1 MDGGEQEL
9 GYGTYE
15 TTHRNILKCGR
26 DMFIQNGYERTN
38 VRDLCKAAGITHGS
52 FYRHFESKEAL
63 FGALVQPAID
73 GFYKLYHSSEEMCF
87 DKIEIAQVKDV
98 WEISDENLCNVIKLI
113 YKNFD
118 SFKLLLKCS
127 DGTRYSSFL
136 DDIVNLEVQNNI
148 KMLRILHEQGITVH
162 DLCEHEFR
170 MLTYAYLSCI
180 FEEAMRDGS
189 EEETLAYVHTVVE
202 FFNAGW
208 QKVLGL

>member
-1 MDGGEQEL
+1 M

-15 TTHRNILKCGR
+15 TTHKNILECGR

-73 GFYKLYHSSEEMCF
+73 GFYKLYRSSEEMCF

-98 WEISDENLCNVIKLI
+98 WEISVENLCNVVKLI
-113 YKNFD
+113 YKNLD

-148 KMLRILHEQGITVH
+148 KMLRILHEQGISVH
-162 DLCEHEFR
+162 DLSEHEFR
-170 MLTYAYLSCI
+170 MLTYAYL
-180 FEEAMRDGS
+180 
-189 EEETLAYVHTVVE
+189 
-202 FFNAGW
+202 
-208 QKVLGL
+208 

>member
-1 MDGGEQEL
+1 
-9 GYGTYE
+9 
-15 TTHRNILKCGR
+15 
-26 DMFIQNGYERTN
+26 MFIKNGYERTN

-98 WEISDENLCNVIKLI
+98 WEISDENLCNVVKLI

-148 KMLRILHEQGITVH
+148 KMLRILHEQGITVR